1 MTSVIR
7 LAPEPQRTIIGIFL
21 VLAAVVAAV
30 APLPLSLRSALIVL
44 LAYLA
49 FANGGMPYAYLA
61 ALMAPALGLV
71 AGDPGWLI
79 MLPVV
84 LSGNLLAMLGLE
96 FSWRWPALLVSPAL
110 LVLPAVFVRIM
121 AQRELFAVELPW
133 DDGQGAWVALHLLV
147 AVFGVLIALLID
159 RRRGQPDAASGAG
172 VRGGLRGL
180 IGGSSARDR
189 ARRVAPPKGA
199 PRA

>member
-61 ALMAPALGLV
+61 ALAAPALGLV
-71 AGDPGWLI
+71 AGDPGWLV

-110 LVLPAVFVRIM
+110 LVLPAAFVRIM
-121 AQRELFAVELPW
+121 AQRELFAVDLPW
-133 DDGQGAWVALHLLV
+133 DDGSGAWVALHLLV

-159 RRRGQPDAASGAG
+159 RRRGQPDGAAGTGA
-172 VRGGLRGL
+172 RGGLRGL
-180 IGGSSARDR
+180 VGGNARER